1 MYSIQALRKS
11 VAIGTL
17 ELTEKASEVL
27 DELQDYA
34 ENIKVENDRLQ
45 EARDIVLNARPV
57 FVYLDEY
64 PDIRGSQNLGELV
77 RRIESNEMETA
88 DYNFMK
94 LMKVAG
100 LDPTHLR
107 QILDAEQGAEER
119 QLLTDR
125 ASAMVTER
133 IRELWKDR
141 ELTVHF
147 SLDADHFN
155 ILISDPT
162 SVYPVKVNL
171 DERSRGF
178 RWFFSFFITFAAD
191 TEGGPA
197 ANAIILLDEPG
208 LYLHATAQA
217 DLLKLF
223 KNDFNNQIIYT
234 THSPFM
240 ISVEEMDSIRTV
252 NISHDDGTTV
262 SNDPTGDSRTLFP
275 LQSALGYTIAQTLFV
290 GATNVVVEGVTD
302 FWYLSAA
309 SDMLAERGLIEGVM
323 ITPGG
328 GAQKVSYLVA
338 LLTAEQSNVVVLF
351 DSEKNARS
359 AAEELA
365 RDRLLQEK
373 DVVFVGDA
381 YDPARKDADIEDLL
395 DPEVFHALVDES
407 YAKELDGKTLNLNIN
422 VPRIVKRYELAFE
435 ELGLE
440 FNKIR
445 PARLFLKKIGS
456 DPTTVLGADVLERFA
471 IVFAKLN
478 SRLARKAE
486 SGSGP
491 FGYNGLPKVVL
502 TGGAKAMLEA
512 KSNPKEGAMK

>member
-1 MYSIQALRKS
+1 MSSIQALRK
-11 VAIGTL
+11 VAASGTL
-17 ELTEKASEVL
+17 ELTEKASEGL

-34 ENIKVENDRLQ
+34 ENIQGENDRLQ
-45 EARDIVLNARPV
+45 AARNVVSNARPLFV
-57 FVYLDEY
+57 FLDEY
-64 PDIRGSQNLGELV
+64 PEIHGSQKLGELV
-77 RRIESNEMETA
+77 KRIESKKMEPA

-125 ASAMVTER
+125 ASAMVTEK

-178 RWFFSFFITFAAD
+178 RWFFSFFVTFAAD

-223 KNDFNNQIIYT
+223 KNDFDNQIIYT

-240 ISVEEMDSIRTV
+240 ISVEEMDSVQTV
-252 NISHDDGTTV
+252 NISQDDGTTV
-262 SNDPTGDSRTLFP
+262 SNDPKGDSRTLFP
-275 LQSALGYTIAQTLFV
+275 LQSALGYTIAQTLFI
-290 GATNVVVEGVTD
+290 GATSVVVEGVTD

-309 SDMLAERGLIEGVM
+309 SDMLAERGLAEGVT

-328 GAQKVSYLVA
+328 GAQKVSYMVA
-338 LLTAEQSNVVVLF
+338 LLAAEKPNVVVLF

-359 AAEELA
+359 TAEELA
-365 RDRLLQEK
+365 RDRLLHEK
-373 DVVFVGDA
+373 DIVFVGDA
-381 YDPARKDADIEDLL
+381 YDPARNDADIEDLL
-395 DPEVFHALVDES
+395 DPDVFRALVDES
-407 YAKELDGKTLNLNIN
+407 YTKELAGKTLNLNNN

-440 FNKIR
+440 FNKTR
-445 PARLFLKKIGS
+445 PARLFLKKVGS
-456 DPTTVLGADVLERFA
+456 DPTAVLGADVLERFA
-471 IVFAKLN
+471 IVFDKLN
-478 SRLARKAE
+478 RRLTGKAE

-491 FGYNGLPKVVL
+491 FGYNGIPKVVVAD
-502 TGGAKAMLEA
+502 GAKATFVA
-512 KSNPKEGAMK
+512 KPNSKKSATK